1 MKKKNYTIPITALIS
16 EEMHKEMIRI
26 SDKEEISVSEFIRDA
41 IEEKQKNYFKE
52 DKDHDF

>member
-1 MKKKNYTIPITALIS
+1 MKKKNYTILITALIS
-16 EEMHKEMIRI
+16 EEMNKEIRRI

>member
-1 MKKKNYTIPITALIS
+1 MKMKIYTIPVSALIS
-16 EEMHKEMIRI
+16 KEMHKEMTRI
-26 SDKEEISVSEFIRDA
+26 SDKEEISISEFIRNA